1 MLSRR
6 IAVAL
11 LAVVLAITP
20 LLSFA
25 AVPSATVSYLQ
36 ARGQDDAW
44 VVSALRAAGQNV
56 SADAIRVDS
65 LLTATDVERAILG
78 VVAGFGNPYQFKNT
92 DLVAKLDGLRN
103 NNQIGEER
111 LLNDDIFGVLAYVS
125 SSVSSGDSRVTDSRA
140 KIIHHQN
147 TDGGWGYAVGA
158 TSDSNITAMAIMALV
173 RSGSSSSDAPISNA
187 LNYIRST
194 QQSDGGYAIFS
205 GQSSDTASSAWA
217 ISALQTA
224 GIDARTWVNNGL
236 HGFDFLN
243 STQRSDGSYAW
254 KPSESTGT
262 STMTAY
268 AAIAHAGTGYPVA
281 YYSAPVAVAP
291 TPAPAPTPVVSTP
304 APAPTRTPVFTS
316 SVGNVSFRIEGATE
330 QVCQGQ
336 ANASTALDVIQV
348 AAEQCGFVYEL
359 RETGMGAYVYSV
371 AGQTAQD
378 EKGWLYRVNWR
389 QPEVGAQNYKVQNGD
404 YVTWYFGKFD
414 AKNLRVKVINVQR
427 IPTGARVHVLAESE
441 VNGVFEPVANVSL
454 YTNQYHSETNAEGI
468 SMFTLPW
475 GDYRVSGMLE
485 HHVRSHASTITVR

>member
-1 MLSRR
+1 MISRR

-25 AVPSATVSYLQ
+25 AVPSATV
-36 ARGQDDAW
+36 DDPW
-44 VVSALRAAGQNV
+44 MVMALRATGQNV
-56 SADAIRVDS
+56 SADAIRIDS

-78 VVAGFGNPYQFKNT
+78 VVAGHGNPYQFKSV

-111 LLNDDIFGVLAYVS
+111 LLNDDIFGILAYL
-125 SSVSSGDSRVTDSRA
+125 SSGVSNGDARVTDSRA

-158 TSDSNITAMAIMALV
+158 TSDSNITSMATIALL
-173 RSGSSSSDAPISNA
+173 RSGSTASDTVVSNA

-194 QQSDGGYAIFS
+194 QQGDGGYAIFY
-205 GQSSDTASSAWA
+205 GQSSDTASTAWA
-217 ISALQTA
+217 ISALQIA
-224 GIDARTWVNNGL
+224 GIDARTWVDNGL
-236 HGFDFLN
+236 SGFDFLN
-243 STQRSDGSYAW
+243 TTVRSDGSYAW
-254 KPSESTGT
+254 KPSDSAGS

-281 YYSAPVAVAP
+281 YYSAPVVVTPAP
-291 TPAPAPTPVVSTP
+291 APAPTPVMSTPAPAPTP
-304 APAPTRTPVFTS
+304 APVFTS
-316 SVGNVSFRIEGATE
+316 SMGTVSFRIEGAT
-330 QVCQGQ
+330 QQLCQGQ
-336 ANASTALDVIQV
+336 ANASTALNVLQV
-348 AAEQCGFVYEL
+348 ASEQCGFVYEL
-359 RETGMGAYVYSV
+359 RETGMGAYVHSV
-371 AGQTAQD
+371 AGQSAQD

-389 QPEVGAQNYKVQNGD
+389 QPEVGAQNYNVQNGD
-404 YVTWYFGKFD
+404 YVTWYFGRFD
-414 AKNLRVKVINVQR
+414 AKNLRVKVLNVQR
-427 IPTGARVHVLAESE
+427 IPTGARVHILAESE